1 MNQERK
7 LFPISLPLKTSSY
20 SFIKITAFSNNYC
33 VEAEGKHS
41 GLAVDIHMYFFKGG
55 IQETELP

>member
-20 SFIKITAFSNNYC
+20 SFIKITALSNNYC
-33 VEAEGKHS
+33 VEAGGKHS
-41 GLAVDIHMYFFKGG
+41 GSAVDLHVYFFKGG
-55 IQETELP
+55 IQETESA